1 MSVARAPLAPPAATR
16 LGRRRADALAEERE
30 LFARYRRRPDP
41 ALRDHLVER
50 FLPLARHLAARY
62 DRHGHS
68 HDDIFQVAC
77 LALVKAVD
85 RFDPDRG
92 VAFSSYAVP
101 SVVGEIKRYFRD
113 QTWAVHVTRDLQ
125 ERALRVA
132 GAVPD
137 VARTLGRR
145 PTVAEVAT
153 AVRCTEDEALEALRA
168 ATASRAASLDAPQ
181 RTDEGSAVTLAET
194 IGYDDDRLATV
205 EQRADLSDLV
215 DRLTA
220 CERAVVRLRFE
231 RDLTQSEI
239 AEVLGLSQ
247 FDVSRILRDALERLR
262 RLDAHPPPV

>member
-1 MSVARAPLAPPAATR
+1 MSTARAPLVRPAAR
-16 LGRRRADALAEERE
+16 AGRRRADALAEERA

-62 DRHGHS
+62 DLQGHS
-68 HDDIFQVAC
+68 YDDVFQVAC

-92 VAFSSYAVP
+92 AAFSSYAVP
-101 SVVGEIKRYFRD
+101 TVVGEIKRYYRD
-113 QTWAVHVTRDLQ
+113 QTWAVHVTRELQ

-132 GAVPD
+132 RAVPD
-137 VARTLGRR
+137 VARRLGRQ

-153 AVRCTEDEALEALRA
+153 AVGCTEDEALDALRA
-168 ATASRAASLDAPQ
+168 ATAYRAASLDAPQ
-181 RTDEGSAVTLAET
+181 RADDDGSAITLSET
-194 IGYDDDRLATV
+194 IGYEDDRLATV

-215 DRLTA
+215 DRLSA
-220 CERAVVRLRFE
+220 RERTVVRLRFE

-239 AEVLGLSQ
+239 ADVLGLSQ
-247 FDVSRILRDALERLR
+247 LHVSRILREAIERLR
-262 RLDAHPPPV
+262 RLDAHPLAV